1 LVGFSSSTAAAAA
14 ATAAPLLESSNH
26 HHPHRYYCIDTFSVQ
41 QEGKN
46 KQKQAPQTQWLFSSS
61 SYSSF
66 LSLTFVSL
74 FYIYYYSWHT
84 TQY

>member
-1 LVGFSSSTAAAAA
+1 MGSLLQLQLLLPRLLLPSSKAAIIITHIATTASI
-14 ATAAPLLESSNH
+14 LS
-26 HHPHRYYCIDTFSVQ
+26 FSVQ

-61 SYSSF
+61 SSSF
-66 LSLTFVSL
+66 LSLTFVSF